1 MSDDQDTT
9 AKKPVQVTIKQEFA
23 HQCDPDRVV
32 HWMRDELQKM
42 AARQTAQAAAFAMYM
57 APKTTEERALHAK
70 LARRARWRRRIRK
83 AALFVAWG
91 CVTSLAILGAC
102 WLLGVPRP

>member
-9 AKKPVQVTIKQEFA
+9 APGRVGIAIKRVEVTTGD
-23 HQCDPDRVV
+23 DPDRFVHSLAEAFKREASVTGYSGAPTGRRVV
-32 HWMRDELQKM
+32 GL
-42 AARQTAQAAAFAMYM
+42 FYV
-57 APKTTEERALHAK
+57 P
-70 LARRARWRRRIRK
+70 WRKRIAK